1 MKYLLKSEDIHKGS
15 LILVNKNYPIKNEIQ
30 ISELETFN
38 DKYSDIKLEKNTNK
52 YLQLTLKEIN
62 SLDKIVPVSGYR
74 TYQEQVEIYN
84 SSLKD
89 NGVEFTKKYVA
100 LPNSSEHQTG
110 LAIDLGLNI
119 GEIDFIR
126 PSFPHNNIC
135 ENFRNVSVYFGFIER
150 YKDDKTDITNI
161 SSEEWHFRFVG
172 YPHSIIM
179 KEKNLCLEEYIEYL
193 KQYENKPLNYKNY
206 EIYYIPYKN
215 KDIKIILSEKD
226 KVSGNNIDGFIITR
240 NNL

>member
-15 LILVNKNYPIKNEIQ
+15 LILVNKDYPIKNEINYK
-30 ISELETFN
+30 ELDIFN
-38 DKYSDIKLEKNTNK
+38 DKHNNIQLEKNTNK

-62 SLDKIVPVSGYR
+62 SLDKIVPVSGFR
-74 TYQEQVEIYN
+74 TLKDQEGIYFT
-84 SSLKD
+84 SLKD
-89 NGVEFTKKYVA
+89 NGEEFTKKYVA
-100 LPNSSEHQTG
+100 IPNSSEHQTG
-110 LAIDLGLNI
+110 LAIDLGINI

-135 ENFRNVSVYFGFIER
+135 ESFRNVCIYFGFIER
-150 YKDDKTDITNI
+150 YKKDKTNITNI

-193 KQYENKPLNYKNY
+193 KQYENKPLKYKNY
-206 EIYYIPYKN
+206 EIYYILYKN
-215 KDIKIILSEKD
+215 KDIKITLSEKD